1 MNVIKYR
8 KLWAAISAFMVVAGI
23 VIVFLIKPAFG
34 IDFTGGTLVEVK
46 ANQSMAIEDV
56 RTKVKEIVGQ
66 KEVLV
71 QESGQN
77 QFIIRTKAQT
87 EEDYKK
93 FEDQVNSSF
102 PGVNILRHESIGATV
117 GADLTRKAIIGIIV
131 ASLLII
137 MYLAYA
143 FREVPRSVSSWAF
156 GTIAIIAL
164 VHDLLFSFAV
174 YTLVGKFAG
183 YEIEGMIVVAA
194 LTILGFSVH
203 DTIVVFDRIR
213 ENIIK
218 NPQRSL
224 EENADVSVNQTL
236 ARSLNTSM
244 TVILVLISMFLLGGS
259 TIKPFILMLIFG
271 IAVGTYSSIFV
282 ASPLLVLWY
291 EAKDKKSLAKK
302 LSK

>member
-1 MNVIKYR
+1 MNIIKYR
-8 KLWAAISAFMVVAGI
+8 KVWAIISLLMLLVGV
-23 VIVFLIKPAFG
+23 VIVFVVKPSFG
-34 IDFTGGTLVEVK
+34 IDFTGGTL
-46 ANQSMAIEDV
+46 IEIKSQNISITDV
-56 RTKVKEIVGQ
+56 REKVKVVVGQ

-71 QESGQN
+71 QESGQG

-93 FEDQVNSSF
+93 FENQIKTTLPD
-102 PGVNILRHESIGATV
+102 VNILRHESIGATV
-117 GADLTRKAIIGIIV
+117 GADLTRKAIIGIVI
-131 ASLLII
+131 ASALII

-143 FREVPRSVSSWAF
+143 FRAVPRSVSSWAF
-156 GTIAIIAL
+156 GTIAIVAL
-164 VHDLLFSFAV
+164 IHDLLFSFSV

-203 DTIVVFDRIR
+203 DTIVVFDRVR

-218 NPQRSL
+218 NPNKTL
-224 EENADVSVNQTL
+224 MENADISVNQTF

-244 TVILVLISMFLLGGS
+244 TVILVLVSMFLLGGS

-271 IAVGTYSSIFV
+271 IGVGTYSSIFV
-282 ASPLLVLWY
+282 AAPLLVMWY
-291 EAKDKKSLAKK
+291 EMKDKKKT
-302 LSK
+302 

>member
-1 MNVIKYR
+1 MNIIKYR
-8 KLWAAISAFMVVAGI
+8 KVWAIISLLMLLVGV
-23 VIVFLIKPAFG
+23 VIVFVVKPSFG
-34 IDFTGGTLVEVK
+34 IDFTGGTL
-46 ANQSMAIEDV
+46 IEIKSQNVSITDV
-56 RTKVKEIVGQ
+56 REKVKVVVGQ

-71 QESGQN
+71 QESGQG

-93 FEDQVNSSF
+93 FEDQIKTTL
-102 PGVNILRHESIGATV
+102 PDVNILRHESIGATV
-117 GADLTRKAIIGIIV
+117 GADLTRKAIIGIVI
-131 ASLLII
+131 ASALII

-143 FREVPRSVSSWAF
+143 FRAVPRSVSSWAF
-156 GTIAIIAL
+156 GTIAIVAL
-164 VHDLLFSFAV
+164 IHDLLFSFSV

-203 DTIVVFDRIR
+203 DTIVVFDRVR

-218 NPQRSL
+218 NPNKTL
-224 EENADVSVNQTL
+224 MENADISVNQTF

-244 TVILVLISMFLLGGS
+244 TVILVLVSMFLLGGS

-271 IAVGTYSSIFV
+271 IGVGTYSSIFV
-282 ASPLLVLWY
+282 AAPLLVMWY
-291 EAKDKKSLAKK
+291 EMKDKKKA
-302 LSK
+302 